1 MDVMMLPAKQKMF
14 NCEYAAPSVL
24 TKKFVAHVLDATEQE
39 IRETL
44 TDPGDIV
51 VYNKDAGSHTYR
63 GYTTV
68 EEIREQPIGH
78 IAILTHGEQKSVSE
92 HEDDKK

>member
-1 MDVMMLPAKQKMF
+1 MDVMMLPKKQKMF

-24 TKKFVAHVLDATEQE
+24 TKKFVANILDATEQE
-39 IRETL
+39 ILEML

-51 VYNKDAGSHTYR
+51 VYNKDTGSHTYR

-78 IAILTHGEQKSVSE
+78 IAILTHGEQKSGSE
-92 HEDDKK
+92 PADEK